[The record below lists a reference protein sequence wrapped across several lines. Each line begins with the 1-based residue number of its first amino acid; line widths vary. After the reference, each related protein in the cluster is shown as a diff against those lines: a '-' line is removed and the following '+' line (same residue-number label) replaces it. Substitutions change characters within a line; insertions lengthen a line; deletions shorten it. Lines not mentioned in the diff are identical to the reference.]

1 MFRSKQA
8 IAVKHISYNLVESE
22 ISGVRTIVSVI
33 IFYDIR
39 KRQKPKEVVMSPEW
53 FGRRPHRKL

>member
-8 IAVKHISYNLVESE
+8 IAVKHISHNLVESE
-22 ISGVRTIVSVI
+22 ISGVRRTVSVI

-39 KRQKPKEVVMSPEW
+39 KRQKPKEVVMSPE
-53 FGRRPHRKL
+53 

>member
-8 IAVKHISYNLVESE
+8 IAVKHISHNLVESE
-22 ISGVRTIVSVI
+22 ILGVRTTVSVI

-39 KRQKPKEVVMSPEW
+39 KRQKPKEVVMSPE
-53 FGRRPHRKL
+53 